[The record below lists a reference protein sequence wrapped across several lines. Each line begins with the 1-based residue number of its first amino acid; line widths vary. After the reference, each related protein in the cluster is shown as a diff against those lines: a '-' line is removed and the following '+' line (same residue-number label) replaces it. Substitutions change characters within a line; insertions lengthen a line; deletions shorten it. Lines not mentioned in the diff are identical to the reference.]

1 MKYEYQDI
9 EKIVNYKSWP
19 GRKKIDAFLCIDSNL
34 YTQLGINSSL
44 KEKKQ
49 TKLKSKNIYK
59 TISKIDARLGR
70 LFLQSM
76 DS

>member
-1 MKYEYQDI
+1 MEYKYRDI

-19 GRKKIDAFLCIDSNL
+19 GRKKIDALLYIDSQL

-59 TISKIDARLGR
+59 RIGKIDARLGR